1 MATTNIPLA
10 DRLDHGVISVDEML
24 GLALIGRTSFYDDVK
39 HGLCEVE
46 KHGRFTRIQG
56 TKAKEYLARL
66 SERGKENAAEL
77 AKQVA
82 QKATNASNAAR
93 IARAS

>member
-1 MATTNIPLA
+1 MATIHIPLA
-10 DRLDHGVISVDEML
+10 DRLEHGVISVDEML

-39 HGLCEVE
+39 LGLCEVE

-77 AKQVA
+77 AKQAA
-82 QKATNASNAAR
+82 QKAATASKAAR
-93 IARAS
+93 MASAS